1 MPTIITIDT
10 TAPAVSAADLL
21 TSSDTGMDNADDVT
35 KKMSPA
41 FSGTAEANAKIRVL
55 ANGLVVGNGVAT
67 SQGFWEVTV
76 EPLADGNYDITV
88 VAEDKAGNVSDTA
101 TTPALTIEIDT
112 LEPNTPLLDLITADD
127 TGHSN
132 KDNITNADPPTFTMT
147 TQDPN
152 QAEHISQFNYKFRV
166 YDRPEG
172 ATETLIF
179 NSVTDLPPAELMA
192 GFTDQEFLTTSLDLS
207 EGIHNLKLEVEDR
220 AGNIS
225 HDFLLNV
232 EIDTTVPIAG
242 DPDLIDSSDSGMS
255 NTDNVTNKMQPAF
268 YGRSEANT
276 TVRVFAQPVD
286 RDGNVLGANVLV
298 GQGTVGSDQSDITA
312 GGAADDG
319 LGVWEVTVEPLDDG
333 IYDITVQI
341 EDWAGN
347 SDTSANPLT
356 IEIDTLEPNTPLLDL
371 ITADDTGHSNTD
383 NITNAD
389 PPTFTMTTP
398 GSEPGG
404 PHQPVQLQVPRLRSS
419 GRRHR
424 DVDLQLGN
432 RPAAR

>member
-1 MPTIITIDT
+1 MI
-10 TAPAVSAADLL
+10 
-21 TSSDTGMDNADDVT
+21 
-35 KKMSPA
+35 
-41 FSGTAEANAKIRVL
+41 
-55 ANGLVVGNGVAT
+55 
-67 SQGFWEVTV
+67 
-76 EPLADGNYDITV
+76 Y
-88 VAEDKAGNVSDTA
+88 
-101 TTPALTIEIDT
+101 
-112 LEPNTPLLDLITADD
+112 
-127 TGHSN
+127 
-132 KDNITNADPPTFTMT
+132 
-147 TQDPN
+147 
-152 QAEHISQFNYKFRV
+152 
-166 YDRPEG
+166 
-172 ATETLIF
+172 
-179 NSVTDLPPAELMA
+179 NSVTDLPPADLMA
-192 GFTDQEFLTTSLDLS
+192 GFTNQEFLTTSLDLS

-286 RDGNVLGANVLV
+286 RNGNVLGDNVLV

-356 IEIDTLEPNTPLLDL
+356 IEIDTLEPNTPLLDK
-371 ITADDTGHSNTD
+371 ISPDDNGHSDTD
-383 NITNAD
+383 NITNLAA
-389 PPTFTMTTP
+389 PTFTMTTQDP
-398 GSEPGG
+398 NQAEHISQFNYKFRIYDRLEGQTETLIYNSVTALPPAQLMQGLTNQEFLTTTLNLAEGVHNLKLEVEDRAGNISHDFLLDVEIDLTPPVAGEVDMIGSSDSGMSSTDNVTSITRPAFFGRSEVNSSVRVFAEP
-404 PHQPVQLQVPRLRSS
+404 VDRLGNSLGDRA
-419 GRRHR
+419 RRHR
-424 DVDLQLGN
+424 RGGQRSKRRGH
-432 RPAAR
+432 RARCHQQR